1 MFAKYWGCLAFFIS
15 YGLIILPVAAQTIL
29 PNPPL
34 DRLPA
39 PSQEVLPDQI
49 APLLPTP
56 ELPQLPAPPF
66 LGGDRINVLRYEV
79 LGSTVF
85 SSQELAAVTQSFTGQ
100 VTFEQLQAAQ
110 QAIDKLYLDRQ
121 YLTTG
126 SYIPT
131 GQVLAIDGAVV
142 KIQVVEGRLEDIK
155 VTGNQRLNANYIK
168 ARLAVATAPPLNN
181 ERLLEGLRLLQQ
193 DPLLENIAAELS
205 AGIQPG
211 TNLLEIKV
219 RERDSFTGEIAT
231 NNNRSTSI
239 GTNQRRVQIT
249 EANLTGA
256 GDSLTLAYGNTDG
269 SNSIDTSYSIPLS
282 PQQTTLT
289 VNVGGINSQIIAEPF
304 RSLNITTNSRYYEA
318 SLRQP
323 LIRRAQRDATQ
334 ELAVGLTAAKLESSS
349 AIDGTPLPLSSGADV
364 NGRTSVSALR
374 LFQEYVQKDSSSV
387 LSLRSQ
393 LNLGI
398 DALGA
403 TVNNNAPDSRFVSWQ
418 GQGRWLKRWAADT
431 DLVVQGRVQLA
442 DRPLVSLEQ
451 FAIGGQGTVRGYRQD
466 ALLADNGAFVS
477 AELQLPIS
485 SSVGSVWQVA
495 PFVDVGTVWNNAGAN
510 PSGNTLLSTGLGL
523 QWRTDQFTARLDWGI
538 PLINIPDRRNS
549 WQESGFYFS
558 VRYFPF

>member
-1 MFAKYWGCLAFFIS
+1 MLAKYWGCPAFFIF
-15 YGLIILPVAAQTIL
+15 YGLVILPVAAQTVL

-39 PSQEVLPDQI
+39 PPLEVLPDQP
-49 APLLPTP
+49 APLLPPP
-56 ELPQLPAPPF
+56 ELPQLPAPPSF
-66 LGGDRINVLRYEV
+66 SGNRINVLRYEV

-289 VNVGGINSQIIAEPF
+289 VNVGGTNSQIIAEPF

-334 ELAVGLTAAKLESSS
+334 ELAVGLTASKLESSS

-374 LFQEYVQKDSSSV
+374 LFQEYVQRDSSSV

-393 LNLGI
+393 LNLGV

-403 TVNNNAPDSRFVSWQ
+403 TVNNSAPDSRFVSWQ
-418 GQGRWLKRWAADT
+418 GQGRWLKRWAANT
-431 DLVVQGRVQLA
+431 DLIVQGRVQLA

-538 PLINIPDRRNS
+538 PLINISDRRNS

>member
-1 MFAKYWGCLAFFIS
+1 MT
-15 YGLIILPVAAQTIL
+15 LPVAAQAI
-29 PNPPL
+29 PPIPPL

-39 PSQEVLPDQI
+39 PPLEVLPDQL
-49 APLLPTP
+49 APLLPAP
-56 ELPQLPAPPF
+56 VLPSLPAPPS
-66 LGGDRINVLRYEV
+66 LGSDRINVLQYEV

-85 SSQELAAVTQSFTGQ
+85 SSLELAAVTQSFTGQ

-131 GQVLAIDGAVV
+131 GQTLAIDGAVV

-193 DPLLENIAAELS
+193 DPLLENITAELS

-211 TNLLEIKV
+211 TNLLAIKIQ
-219 RERDSFTGEIAT
+219 ERDSFIGEIAT

-239 GTNQRRVQIT
+239 GSDQRRVQIT
-249 EANLTGA
+249 EANLTGS

-289 VNVGGINSQIIAEPF
+289 VNVGGTNSQIIAEPF

-323 LIRRAQRDATQ
+323 LIRRAQQDATQ
-334 ELAVGLTAAKLESSS
+334 ELAVGLTASKLESSS

-374 LFQEYVQKDSSSV
+374 LFQEYVQRDSSSV

-393 LNLGI
+393 LNLGV

-403 TVNNNAPDSRFVSWQ
+403 TVNNSAPDSRFVSWQ

-466 ALLADNGAFVS
+466 ALLADNGAFLS

-485 SSVGSVWQVA
+485 SSVGSVWQVT

-510 PSGNTLLSTGLGL
+510 PSGNTLLATGLGL

>member
-1 MFAKYWGCLAFFIS
+1 M
-15 YGLIILPVAAQTIL
+15 ILPVAAQAI
-29 PNPPL
+29 PPIPPV
-34 DRLPA
+34 DRLPVS
-39 PSQEVLPDQI
+39 PLEVLPDQP

-56 ELPQLPAPPF
+56 ELPKLPALPP
-66 LGGDRINVLRYEV
+66 LVDNRINVLRYEV

-85 SSQELAAVTQSFTGQ
+85 STSELAAVTKSFTGQ

-126 SYIPT
+126 SYIPA
-131 GQVLAIDGAVV
+131 GQILAIDGAVV

-155 VTGNQRLNANYIK
+155 VTGNQRLDASYIK

-239 GTNQRRVQIT
+239 GSNQRRVQIT
-249 EANLTGA
+249 ETNLTGL

-289 VNVGGINSQIIAEPF
+289 VNVGGTNSQIIAEPF

-323 LIRRAQRDATQ
+323 LIRRAQQDATQ
-334 ELAVGLTAAKLESSS
+334 ELAVGLTASKLESSS

-374 LFQEYVQKDSSSV
+374 LFQEYVQRDSSSV
-387 LSLRSQ
+387 LSLRSH
-393 LNLGI
+393 LNLGV
-398 DALGA
+398 DAFGA
-403 TVNNNAPDSRFVSWQ
+403 TVNNAPDSRFVSWQ

-442 DRPLVSLEQ
+442 DRPLVSPEQ
-451 FAIGGQGTVRGYRQD
+451 FAIGGQSTVRGYRQD
-466 ALLADNGAFVS
+466 AVLADNGAFVS

-485 SSVGSVWQVA
+485 SSVGSIWQIT
-495 PFVDVGTVWNNAGAN
+495 PFVDVGTVWNNAGTN
-510 PSGNTLLSTGLGL
+510 SSGNTLLSTGLGL

-558 VRYFPF
+558 IRYFPF